1 MKNRTPGTPHVKLLT
16 AFEVAQKEGKHLNY
30 SWNQL
35 FKDRQIDE
43 EWVRQLDEQPDEAVI
58 LEAFVSRFA
67 RLQDHIAGKLIPLW
81 LSALAEEPSSQIENL
96 NRAEKLGVIDSTEA
110 WLTARQIRN
119 YLIHEYLQDPST
131 MLEALLTA
139 KQATRTFLEAFNALR
154 QYTVKALPSLA
165 DQLPPSL

>member
-1 MKNRTPGTPHVKLLT
+1 MKNRTPDTPHAKLLT
-16 AFEVAQKEGKHLNY
+16 SFEIAQKDGKHLNY
-30 SWNQL
+30 SWHQL

-43 EWVRQLDEQPDEAVI
+43 QWVKQLENQPDEAVV

-96 NRAEKLGVIDSTEA
+96 NRAEKLGVIDSTES

-119 YLIHEYLQDPST
+119 YLVHEYLQDSST

-139 KQATRTFLEAFNALR
+139 KQATRTFIDAYNALR
-154 QYTVKALPSLA
+154 QYTAKALPSLA
-165 DQLPPSL
+165 DQLPPDL

>member
-1 MKNRTPGTPHVKLLT
+1 MKNQAPDTPHAKLLT
-16 AFEVAQKEGKHLNY
+16 AFEIAQKEGKHLNY

-35 FKDRQIDE
+35 FKDRRIDE
-43 EWVRQLDEQPDEAVI
+43 EWVKRLDNQPDEAVV

-67 RLQDHIAGKLIPLW
+67 RLQDHIAGRLIPLW

-96 NRAEKLGVIDSTEA
+96 NRAEKLGVIESTES

-119 YLIHEYLQDPST
+119 HLVHEYQQDPAT

-139 KQATRTFLEAFNALR
+139 KQATRTFLNAFNALR

-165 DQLPPSL
+165 NQLPPDL

>member
-1 MKNRTPGTPHVKLLT
+1 MKNQAPGTPHHKLLT
-16 AFEVAQKEGKHLNY
+16 AFEIAYKEGKHLNY

-35 FKDRQIDE
+35 FKDRQINE
-43 EWVRQLDEQPDEAVI
+43 EWIKQLDNQPDEAVI

-96 NRAEKLGVIDSTEA
+96 NRAEKLGVIESTES

-119 YLIHEYLQDPST
+119 HRVHEYLQDPET
-131 MLEALLTA
+131 MLEALQTA
-139 KQATRTFLEAFNALR
+139 KQATRTFIEAFNALR
-154 QYTVKALPSLA
+154 QYTAKALPSFA